1 VGIISSTQTPTH
13 HLLQTDCCCSHIYSC
28 RPKVTL
34 SLVLRARPVLS
45 TLWSFC
51 RVLGTHRVEVD
62 PPQRSTMR
70 VSDFNWFAQRSKA
83 ASASPPPA
91 AAAAAGS
98 PRPSHSEDEVEVCFI
113 DDNSNASSPFSNQP
127 LTPDDNVIDHASV
140 KMPMTSPIDIA
151 TPTRNASSSPSSQ
164 GHKPIYHDTDSR
176 TSAMMS
182 GTAFDS
188 SMGRGRQDSFG
199 GAKPISM
206 NNPNRNNDGRPRR
219 ESLAG
224 SLVQGMSWGGV
235 SVGSWIRDE

>member
-1 VGIISSTQTPTH
+1 
-13 HLLQTDCCCSHIYSC
+13 L
-28 RPKVTL
+28 
-34 SLVLRARPVLS
+34 
-45 TLWSFC
+45 
-51 RVLGTHRVEVD
+51 
-62 PPQRSTMR
+62 
-70 VSDFNWFAQRSKA
+70 SKA
-83 ASASPPPA
+83 AAPSPA
-91 AAAAAGS
+91 ADS
-98 PRPSHSEDEVEVCFI
+98 PRPSHSSGSEDEVEVRFI
-113 DDNSNASSPFSNQP
+113 DDDDDHSNASSPFSNQP
-127 LTPDDNVIDHASV
+127 PTPEDNDIANSSV
-140 KMPMTSPIDIA
+140 TMPMTSPIDIA

-164 GHKPIYHDTDSR
+164 GIKPIYHDTDSR

>member
-1 VGIISSTQTPTH
+1 MPWVITS
-13 HLLQTDCCCSHIYSC
+13 DWF
-28 RPKVTL
+28 
-34 SLVLRARPVLS
+34 A
-45 TLWSFC
+45 
-51 RVLGTHRVEVD
+51 
-62 PPQRSTMR
+62 RST
-70 VSDFNWFAQRSKA
+70 KA
-83 ASASPPPA
+83 ASGSR
-91 AAAAAGS
+91 AGT
-98 PRPSHSEDEVEVCFI
+98 PSHSGCEGEVEVAFI
-113 DDNSNASSPFSNQP
+113 DDDSNTSSPFSNQP
-127 LTPDDNVIDHASV
+127 ATPQDNDIDPASPT
-140 KMPMTSPIDIA
+140 MPMTSPIDIA

-164 GHKPIYHDTDSR
+164 GIKPIYHDTDSR